1 MSFGSSDSHKT
12 SVVNVLT
19 MRGSV
24 AGLTTGFLVILLF
37 QIGCSAK
44 NSEFVVPHDHPA
56 HAEAP
61 QAVFTPPMGM
71 STKDMASHGDEVT
84 EHHVGPSLSEVNEK
98 AFADMLDAYFAVGDQ
113 LASDTM
119 EHVNAKTN
127 EMLEA
132 FHTLEHD
139 APAELWNSH
148 TNHTLAIHDRGHEL
162 ASTADINTARVIYG
176 SLSEAVNHLIAPTGA
191 PTSDERPVYKYI
203 CGMASDV
210 PLGGVWLQ
218 KGTPARNPY
227 FGSSMLR
234 CYSEQTQVSAA
245 ATKEPSHEA
254 TQHDYHMRKPG
265 DHDQHQRHME
275 PTELNPVSEHMKER
289 D

>member
-56 HAEAP
+56 NAEAP
-61 QAVFTPPMGM
+61 QAAFKPPMGM
-71 STKDMASHGDEVT
+71 STQYMASHDDEEM
-84 EHHVGPSLSEVNEK
+84 EHHAGPSLSEVNEK

-132 FHTLEHD
+132 FHTLEHN

-162 ASTADINTARVIYG
+162 ASTADIKTARVIYG
-176 SLSEAVNHLIAPTGA
+176 SLSEAVNHLIAPTGV
-191 PTSDERPVYKYI
+191 PTSDEKPVYKYI

-210 PLGGVWLQ
+210 PQGGVWLQ

-245 ATKEPSHEA
+245 ATIEPSHEA
-254 TQHDYHMRKPG
+254 PEHDYRMYKQP
-265 DHDQHQRHME
+265 DHNHHGERMQPANHNPVHEHME
-275 PTELNPVSEHMKER
+275 ER

>member
-1 MSFGSSDSHKT
+1 MSFRSSNSHKT
-12 SVVNVLT
+12 SVLNILA

-24 AGLTTGFLVILLF
+24 AGLSIGFVGVLLF
-37 QIGCSAK
+37 QIGCGAK

-56 HAEAP
+56 NAEAP
-61 QAVFTPPMGM
+61 QAAFTPPMGM
-71 STKDMASHGDEVT
+71 STQDMVSHDDEVT

-98 AFADMLDAYFAVGDQ
+98 AFEDMLDAYFAVGDQ

-148 TNHTLAIHDRGHEL
+148 KNHTLALHDHGHEL
-162 ASTADINTARVIYG
+162 ADTADIKTARVIYG

-191 PTSDERPVYKYI
+191 PTSDEKPVYKYI

-210 PLGGVWLQ
+210 PQGGVWLQ

-245 ATKEPSHEA
+245 ATKEPLHEA
-254 TQHDYHMRKPG
+254 PQHDYHMHKPG